1 MLYVRDIVRLPGKR
15 LMRIIG
21 HIADD
26 AVLFDLDATKTVCER
41 HNIADLARAVDRG
54 KCILVTGDKHD
65 RPCRVVVSK
74 KRSERAN
81 ILLKAIMPILSAGP
95 KAFDQAARGH
105 LISSAAKASGLSAT
119 TLRKSLFRYWKWGM
133 TIEALLPDFD
143 RCGGAG
149 RERAGT
155 VPLGRPGPPNAPPA
169 PRITTTILE
178 AFEKGTNRYYRN
190 NARNTLAEA
199 YRLICDDIQTEC
211 IFDPATGAPL
221 TFLRHGADTRPVPT
235 IRQYRYWY
243 KKQKRSKDD
252 IKARMP
258 ESKYEQRHRAMLSYA
273 AQDNHYIGGRYVI
286 DSTPLDLNL
295 VSRLNDSIF
304 LGTPTLYFVVDEF
317 TAFIAGFALSLED
330 ASWTA
335 ASLAM
340 LNAVEDKVSFCSKYG
355 IAIGNDDWPV
365 ADLIAMRLLFDRG
378 EAKGKLADAFGRK
391 SSIIIE
397 NTTPYRGDLKGI
409 GEQRFDLVND
419 ALRGMVPGYRAGKA
433 KERGEK
439 DVRCDATLDLDQA
452 VSVIIHTILFLNSRE
467 VPEFRR
473 SRAMIQDEIAPIP
486 IEMWN
491 WARLSGRSALVRRS
505 YEDMVFA
512 LMPTGSATITQQGLA
527 FEGLFYTCQSAE
539 EAGWF
544 ECLTSPARLRKRTV
558 SFHPWLVDIIYVH
571 GPDKAEPEIAV
582 LTPHSSRYAGLSFEE
597 LAKTKLYERGNA
609 RNRKNDQILK
619 HANFSNNVKQIV
631 SESNQRRLSRFK
643 PKDLMGS
650 RAAKSAEREF
660 DREDHRDVLRDV
672 ASSRFSRSE
681 RQPAKLPRPTAFDC
695 DLGEGGISTSGQSFG
710 L

>member
-21 HIADD
+21 HIGDD
-26 AVLFDLDATKTVCER
+26 AVLFDLAASKTVCER

-54 KCILVTGDKHD
+54 KCVLVTGDEHN
-65 RPCRVVVSK
+65 RTCRLVLTE
-74 KRSERAN
+74 KRSERAS
-81 ILLKAIMPILSAGP
+81 ILLKAIMPVLSAGP

-105 LISSAAKASGLSAT
+105 LISSAAKVSGLSAT

-133 TIEALLPDFD
+133 TMEALLPDFD

-149 RERAGT
+149 QERAGT
-155 VPLGRPGPPNAPPA
+155 GPLGRKGPPNAPPA
-169 PRITTTILE
+169 PRITPAILE

-190 NARNTLAEA
+190 NPRNTLAEA

-243 KKQKRSKDD
+243 KRQKRSKDD
-252 IKARMP
+252 TKARMP
-258 ESKYEQRHRAMLSYA
+258 ESKYAQRHRAMLSYA

-295 VSRLNDSIF
+295 VSRVNDSIF

-317 TAFIAGFALSLED
+317 TAFIGGFALSHED

-335 ASLAM
+335 AGLAM
-340 LNAVEDKVSFCSKYG
+340 LNAVEDKVSFCAQYG
-355 IAIGNDDWPV
+355 IEIGNDDWPV

-397 NTTPYRGDLKGI
+397 NTTPCRGDLKGI

-439 DVRCDATLDLDQA
+439 DVRCDASLNLVAA
-452 VSVIIHTILFLNSRE
+452 VRVIIHTILFLNSRE
-467 VPEFRR
+467 VPEFRQ
-473 SRAMIQDEIAPIP
+473 SRAMIKDGIAPIP
-486 IEMWN
+486 LDMWN
-491 WARLSGRSALVRRS
+491 WARDSGRSALVRRS
-505 YEDMVFA
+505 YADMVVA

-527 FEGLFYTCQSAE
+527 FEGLYYTCETAE
-539 EAGWF
+539 QAGWF
-544 ECLTSPARLRKRTV
+544 ECLSSPARLRKRTV
-558 SFHPWLVDIIYVH
+558 SYHPWLVDIIYVH
-571 GPDKAEPEIAV
+571 DPDKAEPEVAV
-582 LTPHSSRYAGLSFEE
+582 LTPHSSRYAGLSFAE
-597 LAKTKLYERGNA
+597 LEKMKLYERGNA
-609 RNRKNDQILK
+609 RNRQNEQILK
-619 HANFSNNVKQIV
+619 HANFSNNVGQIV
-631 SESNQRRLSRFK
+631 SEANERRLHRLK
-643 PKDLMGS
+643 QKDLKGA

-660 DREDHRDVLRDV
+660 DREEHRDVLRATA
-672 ASSRFSRSE
+672 ASMSARTDKQS
-681 RQPAKLPRPTAFDC
+681 AKSCATPTFDC
-695 DLGEGGISTSGQSFG
+695 DLGEGGLTSPPKNAS

>member
-1 MLYVRDIVRLPGKR
+1 MLYVRDIIRMPGKR
-15 LMRIIG
+15 LKRIIG
-21 HIADD
+21 HIGDE

-41 HNIADLARAVDRG
+41 HDIADLVRAVDRG
-54 KCILVTGDKHD
+54 KCVLVTGDEHD
-65 RPCRVVVSK
+65 RPCRVVISK

-81 ILLKAIMPILSAGP
+81 ILHKAIMPILSAGP

-105 LISSAAKASGLSAT
+105 LIASAAKASGFNAT
-119 TLRKSLFRYWKWGM
+119 TIRKSLFRYWKWGM

-143 RCGGAG
+143 RCGAAG
-149 RERAGT
+149 QGRGGT
-155 VPLGRPGPPNAPPA
+155 KPLGRKGPPNAPPA
-169 PRITTTILE
+169 PRITPAMLE

-243 KKQKRSKDD
+243 KRQKRSKDD
-252 IKARMP
+252 TKARMP
-258 ESKYEQRHRAMLSYA
+258 ESKYAQRHRAKLSYA

-295 VSRLNDSIF
+295 VSRVNDSVF
-304 LGTPTLYFVVDEF
+304 LGTPTLYFAVDEF
-317 TAFIAGFALSLED
+317 TAFITGFALSLED

-335 ASLAM
+335 AGLAM
-340 LNAVEDKVSFCSKYG
+340 LNAVEDKVSFCTKYG
-355 IAIGNDDWPV
+355 IEIGNDDWPV

-378 EAKGKLADAFGRK
+378 EAKGKLADAFGLK

-397 NTTPYRGDLKGI
+397 NTTPFRGDLKGI

-419 ALRGMVPGYRAGKA
+419 ALRGLVPGYRTGKA

-439 DVRCDATLDLDQA
+439 DVRCDAILNLIEA
-452 VSVIIHTILFLNSRE
+452 ISVIIRTILFFNRRE
-467 VPEFRR
+467 VPEFRQ
-473 SRAMIQDEIAPIP
+473 SRAMIKDEVAPIP
-486 IEMWN
+486 LEMWN
-491 WARLSGRSALVRRS
+491 WARLSGRSALVRRG
-505 YEDMVFA
+505 YEDMAVA
-512 LMPTGSATITQQGLA
+512 LMPTGTATIAQQGLA
-527 FEGLFYTCQSAE
+527 FEGLFYTCKSAE

-544 ECLTSPARLRKRTV
+544 ECLSSPARLRKRTV
-558 SFHPWLVDIIYVH
+558 SYHPWLVDFIYVH
-571 GPDKAEPEIAV
+571 DPDKAEPEIAV

-597 LAKTKLYERGNA
+597 LKKMKRHDRGNS
-609 RNRKNDQILK
+609 RNRQNEQILQ
-619 HANFSNNVKQIV
+619 HANFSNNVAQIV
-631 SESNQRRLSRFK
+631 SEANKRRLYRLK
-643 PKDLMGS
+643 QKDLKGA

-660 DREDHRDVLRDV
+660 DREDHRDVMRDI
-672 ASSRFSRSE
+672 ASSKFARSE
-681 RQPAKLPRPTAFDC
+681 KQTPTSNTPSTFDC
-695 DLGEGGISTSGQSFG
+695 DLGEGGIAAPRQSTG